1 MQAPLAARRSA
12 DTAFGHPREF
22 LGNRYVYAVL
32 SQRARGLSIGVNLTP
47 DKQCNFH
54 CAYCEVDR
62 AVAGPS
68 TPIDLGVLVDELD
81 VMLQEVRGNRLR
93 ELKRFWRA
101 PADLLEL
108 KEVALSGDGEPTLCP
123 QFAAVV
129 DAVLRCR
136 ARQVRGF
143 KVVLITNASG
153 LHRSPVR
160 RALRRLAP
168 DDEIWVKLDAGTE
181 DHMRRVNA
189 PDVTLGEVL
198 HNILTIGRQ
207 RPVVVQSL
215 FPRLGREGPTP
226 EEVEAYA
233 HRLRQLKQGGAQIEL
248 VQVYSAHRP
257 PHLPHCSHLPLK
269 QLSHIARRVRE
280 VAGLRAEVF

>member
-1 MQAPLAARRSA
+1 M
-12 DTAFGHPREF
+12 
-22 LGNRYVYAVL
+22 GNRYVYVVL

-47 DKQCNFH
+47 NKQCNFH

-62 AVAGPS
+62 EAAAASG
-68 TPIDLGVLVDELD
+68 PIDLGVLEDELEG
-81 VMLQEVRGNRLR
+81 MLQQVRGRRLR

-101 PADLLEL
+101 PADLLDL
-108 KEVALSGDGEPTLCP
+108 KEIALSGDGEPTLCP
-123 QFAAVV
+123 QFGAVV
-129 DAVLRCR
+129 DTVLRCR
-136 ARQVRGF
+136 AKQARSF
-143 KVVLITNASG
+143 KVVLITNTSG
-153 LHRSPVR
+153 LDLTPVR
-160 RALRRLAP
+160 RAVRRLGS

-181 DHMRRVNA
+181 GYMRKVNA
-189 PDVTLGEVL
+189 PDVTLAKVL
-198 HNILTIGRQ
+198 RNILNIARQ
-207 RPVVVQSL
+207 RPVVIQSL

-233 HRLRQLKQGGAQIEL
+233 QRLWQLKQDGAQIKL

-269 QLSHIARRVRE
+269 QLSRIARRVRE